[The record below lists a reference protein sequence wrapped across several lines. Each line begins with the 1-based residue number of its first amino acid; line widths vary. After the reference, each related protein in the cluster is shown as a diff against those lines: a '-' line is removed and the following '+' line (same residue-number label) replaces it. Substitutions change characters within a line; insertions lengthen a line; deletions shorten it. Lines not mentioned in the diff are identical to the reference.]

1 MSRLEAATNYLSR
14 IWETR
19 RFWSSL
25 AVLDLRKRYRRSA
38 LGAGWALIQ
47 PIAMASVVCGVFVG
61 AFRTDF
67 ATHFPYC
74 LVGLCL
80 WNFLATSLRDGA
92 GCVFWSETYLRQHRA
107 PLAIYPLRVVLSA
120 AMHLVVALTPVVLWS
135 ALVHRTAPL
144 SALLAL
150 PASLALLFLLAW
162 GVATVV
168 GIVNVYVT
176 DTAQFL
182 EVGLQLAFYA
192 TPIIYR
198 PEFLRERGHGWV
210 VDLNP
215 FAAAIELVRGPVLA
229 GTIPGWDVCGL
240 VAFSTIVVWGCA
252 VALLAAC
259 ERTIIF
265 RL

>member
-1 MSRLEAATNYLSR
+1 MQAVSSYLSE
-14 IWETR
+14 IWATR

-25 AVLDLRKRYRRSA
+25 AVLDLRKRYHRSA
-38 LGAGWALIQ
+38 LGMGWGLIQ
-47 PIAMASVVCGVFVG
+47 PMAMAAVVCGVFVG

-67 ATHFPYC
+67 ASHFLYV
-74 LVGLCL
+74 LIGMCL
-80 WNFLATSLRDGA
+80 WNFLATALRDGA
-92 GCVFWSETYLRQHRA
+92 GCLFWSETYLRQQRA

-120 AMHLVVALTPVVLWS
+120 AMHLLVALAPIVIWTTAVS
-135 ALVHRTAPL
+135 RTATLPG
-144 SALLAL
+144 LLAL
-150 PASLALLFLLAW
+150 PASFALLLLLAW
-162 GVATVV
+162 GLATVA

-198 PEFLRERGHGWV
+198 PEFLRDRGHGWV

-215 FAAAIELVRGPVLA
+215 IAGAIEMIRSPVLTGA
-229 GTIPGWDVCGL
+229 APGWEACGL
-240 VAFSTIVVWGCA
+240 VAFSTIVVWGLA
-252 VALLAAC
+252 AALIAAC